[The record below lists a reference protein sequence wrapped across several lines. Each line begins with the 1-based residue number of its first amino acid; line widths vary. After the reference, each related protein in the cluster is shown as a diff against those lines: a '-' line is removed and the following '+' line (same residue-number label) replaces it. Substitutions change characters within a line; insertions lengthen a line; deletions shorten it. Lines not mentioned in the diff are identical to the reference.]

1 MSTITQT
8 IMSAKTDTGQSVTPL
23 VENFKTVV
31 FTVTGAGTTPTS
43 TIKFFASDNEVPP
56 DSTASQTASNAWDYV
71 QVVDLQS
78 GSAINGDTGISFAG
92 TGDTRRFEL
101 NLNGARWCGAV
112 ITAISGGNVTV
123 LMRAFANSTTY

>member
-8 IMSAKTDTGQSVTPL
+8 IMSAKADTGQSSTPL

-43 TIKFFASDNEVPP
+43 TIKFFASDNDAPP
-56 DSTASQTASNAWDYV
+56 DATSAQSVTNAWDYV
-71 QVVDLQS
+71 QVIDLQS
-78 GSAINGDTGISFAG
+78 GAAVNGDTGVAFAG

-123 LMRAFANSTTY
+123 LMRAFANSTTI

>member
-78 GSAINGDTGISFAG
+78 GTAINGDTGISFAG
-92 TGDTRRFEL
+92 TGDVRRFEL

>member
-8 IMSAKTDTGQSVTPL
+8 INDAQTATGQGLTPL

-31 FTVTGAGTTPTS
+31 FSVTGHGTTPTS
-43 TIKFFASDNEVPP
+43 TVKFFTSDNALPP
-56 DSTASQTASNAWDYV
+56 DATAAQSVTNAWDYV
-71 QVVDLQS
+71 QVVDLQN
-78 GSAINGDTGISFAG
+78 GTAVAGDTGVAFVG

-112 ITAISGGNVTV
+112 VTAISGGSVTV
-123 LMRAFANSTTY
+123 LMRAFANASTN

>member
-8 IMSAKTDTGQSVTPL
+8 IMNAKATTGQSEVTPL
-23 VENFKTVV
+23 VENFKTIV
-31 FTVTGAGTTPTS
+31 FTVTGANNPTA
-43 TIKFFASDNEVPP
+43 TIKFFTSDNELPP
-56 DSTASQTASNAWDYV
+56 DSTSAATASNAWDYV

-78 GSAINGDTGISFAG
+78 GSGIAGDTGIAFAG

-112 ITAISGGNVTV
+112 ITAISGGDVTI
-123 LMRAFANSTTY
+123 LMRAFANASTI

>member
-8 IMSAKTDTGQSVTPL
+8 IMSAKTTTGQSVTPL

-31 FTVTGAGTTPTS
+31 FTVTGADSPTA
-43 TIKFFASDNEVPP
+43 TIKFFTSDNELPP
-56 DSTASQTASNAWDYV
+56 DSTSAQSATNAWDYV
-71 QVVDLQS
+71 QAIDLQNGAS
-78 GSAINGDTGISFAG
+78 VAGDTGVAFSG

-112 ITAISGGNVTV
+112 ITAISGGNVTI
-123 LMRAFANSTTY
+123 LMRAFANASTI